1 MIGNLSGGT
10 EPDHG
15 SEKLLEILNHLT
27 DTEAVYQAVLLLFPL
42 LAEKT
47 RMIKTRMIK
56 TRMIKTPDSTESIIG
71 PMDHFVNK
79 AFALTIG
86 VFGQANVAPTR

>member
-56 TRMIKTPDSTESIIG
+56 TPDSTESIIG
-71 PMDHFVNK
+71 PMDQFVNK
-79 AFALTIG
+79 AFALIIG